1 MCIFTCAIAGAL
13 NIIIAAVKRCYQ
25 NVRRSFMEGQDGKE
39 NYVEEQSKRR
49 YRARRQRV
57 CIICLTGFFG
67 GGVGMREDYIVGA
80 LEQGLLERESLVQK

>member
-49 YRARRQRV
+49 RYRARRQRV
-57 CIICLTGFFG
+57 CIICLTGFG
-67 GGVGMREDYIVGA
+67 GGLGWGRTILSE
-80 LEQGLLERESLVQK
+80 L